1 VLRKHLINGYQDGP
15 GKTAYP
21 ATSSS
26 RIDSHSPGRPVYA
39 SGDATYRFN
48 DLTQVGTPQMPEI
61 AGYYAW
67 SGKPVTKADATG
79 LSVDLHAVRDILL
92 RVGANADGQ
101 SLLLDF
107 LGGIVAALGADT
119 YGRSITAALAGG
131 AEITIQPNKQG
142 KALRLEI
149 NGDIDITH
157 KGNLQYLCTG
167 DFITECT
174 TLRHITQ
181 TDEVRSAQKII
192 HSALTRC
199 TIEAPDIVHNQGLYQ
214 SDEDS

>member
-1 VLRKHLINGYQDGP
+1 
-15 GKTAYP
+15 
-21 ATSSS
+21 
-26 RIDSHSPGRPVYA
+26 
-39 SGDATYRFN
+39 
-48 DLTQVGTPQMPEI
+48 
-61 AGYYAW
+61 
-67 SGKPVTKADATG
+67 
-79 LSVDLHAVRDILL
+79 
-92 RVGANADGQ
+92 
-101 SLLLDF
+101 LLDF

-174 TLRHITQ
+174 TLRHITK